1 MSQIKENFENFKDLI
16 EIEGI
21 NAKGYGSIAKLVM
34 LDQRLTIE
42 AKAIYSYFCSYA
54 GGGSSAFPS
63 VSKIL
68 FDLKISKTRYYK
80 HFTLLTDYG
89 YISVKQIK
97 KENKFGNN
105 IYTLHLNPKEKKSE
119 DQNEETKK
127 LSSNQNEDT
136 ELSSTQNEYTQNEN
150 TQNED
155 SNINNIN
162 INNFNNLL
170 DDDDDKSEQELAEI
184 IDMYETYSSKKLTK
198 ANLISLSKLLDHVE
212 KDLLLYAIQKL
223 EDVEKPMP
231 YLKSIIKDYV
241 SKNITNV
248 TEALAYDKQFKKGH
262 QKKRTKK
269 ENAPRIQGTGTPI
282 TDGYYDW
289 MED

>member
-1 MSQIKENFENFKDLI
+1 MSQIKKNFENFKDLI

-21 NAKGYGSIAKLVM
+21 NAKGYGSIGKLVM

-42 AKAIYSYFCSYA
+42 AKAIYGYFCSYA

-80 HFTLLTDYG
+80 HFKLLTDFG

-97 KENKFGNN
+97 KENKFANN
-105 IYTLHLNPKEKKSE
+105 VYTLHLNPKEKKLENQNEGSCY
-119 DQNEETKK
+119 QNEETGDFENPQNDD
-127 LSSNQNEDT
+127 SQNED
-136 ELSSTQNEYTQNEN
+136 S
-150 TQNED
+150 QNED
-155 SNINNIN
+155 SNINNFN

-170 DDDDDKSEQELAEI
+170 DDDDDKSEQELFEI
-184 IDMYETYSSKKLTK
+184 IDSYEMYSSKKLTK
-198 ANLISLSKLLDHVE
+198 ANLISLSKLLNLVE
-212 KDLLLYAIQKL
+212 KDLLLYAIQKI

-231 YLKSIIKDYV
+231 YLKSIIQDYL
-241 SKNITNV
+241 SKNVTNV
-248 TEALAYDKQFKKGH
+248 AEALVYDKQFKKSK
-262 QKKRTKK
+262 QKKSTKNSNK
-269 ENAPRIQGTGTPI
+269 NNSMINLGTGTPI
-282 TDGYYDW
+282 TTGYFNW

>member
-1 MSQIKENFENFKDLI
+1 MSQIKENFDNFKDLI

-80 HFTLLTDYG
+80 HFKLLTDFG

-97 KENKFGNN
+97 KENKFSNN
-105 IYTLHLNPKEKKSE
+105 VYTLHLNPKEKKLESQNE
-119 DQNEETKK
+119 ESGYQNEETGE
-127 LSSNQNEDT
+127 LECPQNDD
-136 ELSSTQNEYTQNEN
+136 SQNEYSQK
-150 TQNED
+150 ED

-170 DDDDDKSEQELAEI
+170 DDDDDKIEQELTEI

-198 ANLISLSKLLDHVE
+198 ANLMSLSKLVDQVE

-248 TEALAYDKQFKKGH
+248 TEALAYDRQFKK
-262 QKKRTKK
+262 QKKNKTKANK
-269 ENAPRIQGTGTPI
+269 INSIIPSPSGTPV
-282 TDGYYDW
+282 TKGYYDW
-289 MED
+289 MAELN